1 METRDKYEHTI
12 ELPMNFH
19 KVFVVWLLIAAVLSV
34 PIALY
39 LVCDTLI
46 NFDILTSA
54 FTYNPIVTILYIISI
69 ILTWIRI
76 PLHIKA
82 YTAMSEMQYHGILL
96 FNKALVVNIAINVLS
111 GCPWTSGI
119 IEISGYLV
127 GAFIA
132 WLIYYIPINI
142 YYKKRAYLFN
152 PPEALKEKTYNDYI
166 IAVEKYKTRH
176 SPLEAAT
183 DTSIVSN
190 ETKPQVF
197 SSVNNISIPLNSNTT
212 NPGSSIDKNEKVKIK
227 VKLKKRPSKSTVN
240 NNPSLKSDKN
250 AIATSNTDIKQIK
263 NTNLRSPTNI
273 SKIIIILAIASIA
286 ICGIIRLNNYFT
298 ESEKRDEIQNATQE
312 HIGYGDKDFYSDI
325 DYLILKVGESKKIP
339 IHSNLPSNFQLY
351 RYPSYHRGETKWDN
365 NWYGNKTYFTVTGA
379 MKGIGNVRFT
389 NTYNN
394 TEFKILLIVE

>member
-176 SPLEAAT
+176 SPLESSKAISIGSSSLDKVKFQNSLTPHVECEKTNIKIKTDSAPISDNISNIAAT
-183 DTSIVSN
+183 NS
-190 ETKPQVF
+190 F
-197 SSVNNISIPLNSNTT
+197 SQ
-212 NPGSSIDKNEKVKIK
+212 K
-227 VKLKKRPSKSTVN
+227 
-240 NNPSLKSDKN
+240 
-250 AIATSNTDIKQIK
+250 ATSNADKIYKLINNSL
-263 NTNLRSPTNI
+263 NTPVNDNNITNPQSKRTAPI
-273 SKIIIILAIASIA
+273 RHTATHNKINFCRKCGQKLVVNSLYCSNCGSKIIP
-286 ICGIIRLNNYFT
+286 
-298 ESEKRDEIQNATQE
+298 EDDQNDQ
-312 HIGYGDKDFYSDI
+312 
-325 DYLILKVGESKKIP
+325 
-339 IHSNLPSNFQLY
+339 
-351 RYPSYHRGETKWDN
+351 
-365 NWYGNKTYFTVTGA
+365 
-379 MKGIGNVRFT
+379 M
-389 NTYNN
+389 
-394 TEFKILLIVE
+394 